1 MGWAWHLEQ
10 LIRIDVFGQ
19 TYTFKADAG
28 KTDPR
33 MVADFLMEAVRKIES
48 GQSSPAAG
56 SNQFILLLQAALNI
70 TSEHMQLKQE
80 LTEMS
85 QRITKQTE
93 RLYSLMENTGSPD
106 NGYTPAP
113 S

>member
-1 MGWAWHLEQ
+1 MGWVWHLDQ

-33 MVADFLMEAVRKIES
+33 MVADFLMEAVRKIEV

-70 TSEHMQLKQE
+70 TSEHMQLKQQ

-85 QRITKQTE
+85 QRISKQTE
-93 RLYSLMENTGSPD
+93 RLHSLMENTGPPE
-106 NGYTPAP
+106 NGCTSAP

>member
-1 MGWAWHLEQ
+1 MGWVWYLDQ

-33 MVADFLMEAVRKIES
+33 MVADFLMEAVRKIEA
-48 GQSSPAAG
+48 GQSNPAAG

-70 TSEHMQLKQE
+70 TSEHMQLKQQ

-85 QRITKQTE
+85 QRISKQTE
-93 RLYSLMENTGSPD
+93 RLHSLMKNTGAPE
-106 NGYTPAP
+106 NGCPSAP

>member
-1 MGWAWHLEQ
+1 MEQ

-33 MVADFLMEAVRKIES
+33 MVADFLMEAVRKLES
-48 GQSSPAAG
+48 GQSSPAAS

-70 TSEHMQLKQE
+70 TSEHMQLKQQ

-85 QRITKQTE
+85 QRISKQTE
-93 RLYSLMENTGSPD
+93 RLHSLMETTGPPA
-106 NGYTPAP
+106 NGCPSAP

>member
-1 MGWAWHLEQ
+1 MGWVWHLEQ

-33 MVADFLMEAVRKIES
+33 EVADFLMEAVRKIES
-48 GQSSPAAG
+48 GQRNPVAG

-70 TSEHMQLKQE
+70 TSEHMQLKQQ
-80 LTEMS
+80 LMEMS
-85 QRITKQTE
+85 QRIAKQTE
-93 RLYSLMENTGSPD
+93 RLHSLMD
-106 NGYTPAP
+106 NAETPESGGPPLP

>member
-1 MGWAWHLEQ
+1 MEQ

-70 TSEHMQLKQE
+70 TSEHVQLKQQ

-85 QRITKQTE
+85 QRIAKQTE
-93 RLYSLMENTGSPD
+93 RLHTLMDNPGASENGC
-106 NGYTPAP
+106 TPAP